1 MVDAGILTLDR
12 VSPLAAAPAA
22 IGGAPPAA
30 SRRSS
35 RRVLGAAG
43 LIVMV
48 GAAIRFAALSS
59 SIWFDESV
67 TVKDVSGSFGQML
80 HRVVNHEASPP
91 FYFLCLWIW
100 RHLVG
105 DTAGDLRALG
115 ALAGTL
121 TIAFAFYV
129 GQRRI
134 GPRAGLILATCVAVS
149 PVLVYYS
156 TEMRMYGVLVLI
168 TGIGFEA
175 FLCASESP
183 NRRNLSVW
191 AIASLLALW
200 THYYAAL
207 AVAPQAVWLLTL
219 AWRERSRWGGT
230 VVAVGGIALGGLPLL
245 YLLPYQ
251 TRHAFAYGSPL
262 LSSAWQRVPTSIHV
276 NGTLGDVI
284 QEVTVGP
291 AGPAR
296 AALTVIA
303 VLIAGLAV
311 VRGLRRLHPPPGQL
325 VRGWVL
331 VAPGLATVTVLVILH
346 VLVEGRY
353 LLALWLPVGLG
364 VCYMLASGSAGWS
377 DRGLAGLLVCVW
389 VAVSVLSLTVPRFAG
404 RDDTRGAAR
413 SLGVAAT
420 HRLIAIDQPW
430 DLLTLKQYRPAASA
444 DTQPIVRVREVDVI
458 AMPLDAE
465 PAPAEHS
472 RPTAL
477 GAGSLPRGF
486 ALAQVIR
493 GSTFLLERF
502 VSPRPLAV
510 RVDGHGVAFRSG
522 SWRFI
527 TEPAGAGI
535 GTL

>member
-1 MVDAGILTLDR
+1 MADAGILTLDR
-12 VSPLAAAPAA
+12 VLAPPPASAALAGPPPEAPSGSSRWVLSAAA
-22 IGGAPPAA
+22 
-30 SRRSS
+30 
-35 RRVLGAAG
+35 
-43 LIVMV
+43 LIVMA
-48 GAAIRFAALSS
+48 GAAIRLAALST

-67 TVKDVSGSFGQML
+67 TVNDVSGSFGQML

-91 FYFLCLWIW
+91 FYFVSLWIW

-105 DTAGDLRALG
+105 DTGADLRALS
-115 ALAGTL
+115 ALAGTM
-121 TIAFAFYV
+121 TIALAFYV
-129 GQRRI
+129 ARRRI
-134 GPRAGLILATCVAVS
+134 GPRAGLILAACVAVS

-175 FLCASESP
+175 FLRASESP
-183 NRRNLSVW
+183 NRTNLSVW
-191 AIASLLALW
+191 ATVSVLALW

-207 AVAPQAVWLLTL
+207 AVAPQAVWLIVL
-219 AWRERSRWGGT
+219 AWRERSRWGGA
-230 VVAVGGIALGGLPLL
+230 VVAVGGVALGGLPLL

-276 NGTLGDVI
+276 NGTLGDVV

-296 AALTVIA
+296 AALTFIA
-303 VLIAGLAV
+303 VLIVGLAV
-311 VRGLRRLHPPPGQL
+311 VRGLRRLHPPPGEL

-331 VAPGLATVTVLVILH
+331 IAPGLATVTVLVILH

-364 VCYMLASGSAGWS
+364 VCYMLATGSAGWF
-377 DRGLAGLLVCVW
+377 DLGLAGLLICVW
-389 VAVSVLSLTVPRFAG
+389 VAISVLSLTVPRFAG

-413 SLGVAAT
+413 SLRVAAT

-430 DLLTLKQYRPAASA
+430 DLLTLKQYRPAAST
-444 DTQPIVRVREVDVI
+444 DTEPIVRVREVDVI

-465 PAPAEHS
+465 PAPAEHR
-472 RPTAL
+472 RPSAL
-477 GAGSLPRGF
+477 GAGALPRGF

-493 GSTFLLERF
+493 GSTFLVERF
-502 VSPRPLAV
+502 VALRPLAV
-510 RVDGHGVAFRSG
+510 RVDGRGGAFRSG
-522 SWRFI
+522 SWRFV